1 MSIPIRGLH
10 HVTALAGDPRRNDAF
25 WSRTL
30 GLRRVK
36 KTINFDDPGTYHLY
50 FGDSAGRPGSL
61 MTFFPHPLARRGV
74 AGAPEVATTSF
85 AVPPGALEFWRARL
99 AAAGVTATQH
109 DDGPAARLEL
119 ADPDGTSVALVEAPD
134 AGDFEPWADEVPADR
149 AIRRLAGITLHVR
162 DADATRAF
170 LTDAFGYEPSAD
182 DPAALALPGRPE
194 GGTVTVVADS
204 GPSRRRMGAGSVHHV
219 AFRVADDAA
228 QLAALD
234 ELAARGFGPTTVQD
248 RQYFRSV
255 YFLEPGGV
263 IFEIATD
270 PPGFATDEPTDALGT
285 TLQLPPWL
293 EGRRSAIEDA
303 LVPLESERAAGGAA

>member
-1 MSIPIRGLH
+1 MSIPVLGLH
-10 HVTALAGDPRRNDAF
+10 HVTALAGNPRRNAGF

-30 GLRRVK
+30 GLRLVK

-74 AGAPEVATTSF
+74 AGSPEVATTGF
-85 AVPPGALEFWRARL
+85 AVPPGSLDFWRDRL
-99 AAAGVTATQH
+99 RAADVPTTDAAG
-109 DDGPAARLEL
+109 RLEL
-119 ADPDGTSVALVEAPD
+119 SDPDGTSVALVEAP
-134 AGDFEPWADEVPADR
+134 AASEFEPWADGGVPAER
-149 AIRRLAGITLHVR
+149 AIRRLAGITLRVR

-170 LTDAFGYEPSAD
+170 LTDGFGYEPSAD
-182 DPAALALPGRPE
+182 DPTALALPGRPE
-194 GGTVTVVADS
+194 GGTVGILTAAA
-204 GPSRRRMGAGSVHHV
+204 GPSRRRLGAGSVHHV

-228 QLAALD
+228 QFAAME
-234 ELAARGFGPTTVQD
+234 ELSARGFSPTPVQD

-270 PPGFATDEPTDALGT
+270 PPGFATDEPADALGT

-293 EGRRSAIEDA
+293 EGRRAAIEGA